1 MLSMAMVLAIISDLG
16 FTLPIFAA
24 SMSSKPEANPWY
36 ATMLALDVIHRSADD
51 SLYTYHDVFYHTSS
65 SFDDD
70 YYDENYVSYDEETG
84 IITVRPLDR
93 CGVFDGFA
101 VLAGND
107 IVSFDTEN
115 GEEVLKINYK
125 SVIDKKTNTHEVKI
139 NVFYMEKP
147 QYGANF
153 LGSGSGSGT
162 GDENDVCYIA
172 LGENGKILERE
183 HSTVND
189 AVEDRFYIVDA
200 DWVSTDIYGEL
211 SLNKSDFKKAYGF
224 EAEGVAKLYNTSS
237 GLHTDKT
244 VYATEASGDG
254 ISGSREFDVTLESW
268 YGGNATA
275 DIGLILNASGSMAF
289 SSARYMVP
297 MQLRQGRNITDREEA
312 FKWLDHDTGYND
324 YKYMYDKQLRKEPK
338 ISTAILRSI
347 MTKTPRHI
355 LSRQTAKAIMKMRHT
370 HLRRTNIFR
379 RR

>member
-125 SVIDKKTNTHEVKI
+125 SVIDKKRTRT
-139 NVFYMEKP
+139 
-147 QYGANF
+147 
-153 LGSGSGSGT
+153 
-162 GDENDVCYIA
+162 
-172 LGENGKILERE
+172 
-183 HSTVND
+183 
-189 AVEDRFYIVDA
+189 
-200 DWVSTDIYGEL
+200 
-211 SLNKSDFKKAYGF
+211 KS
-224 EAEGVAKLYNTSS
+224 
-237 GLHTDKT
+237 
-244 VYATEASGDG
+244 
-254 ISGSREFDVTLESW
+254 R
-268 YGGNATA
+268 
-275 DIGLILNASGSMAF
+275 
-289 SSARYMVP
+289 
-297 MQLRQGRNITDREEA
+297 
-312 FKWLDHDTGYND
+312 
-324 YKYMYDKQLRKEPK
+324 
-338 ISTAILRSI
+338 
-347 MTKTPRHI
+347 
-355 LSRQTAKAIMKMRHT
+355 
-370 HLRRTNIFR
+370 
-379 RR
+379 